1 MCNWKIE
8 TSSSVKRL
16 GKGWNRSCLS
26 KRQRHFFCLYL
37 PSSIKLKTI
46 PSKFQNLS
54 LTLLQLK
61 NSLQILSYA
70 NFSMYLYVRPSSIL
84 GTHRGI
90 LGRRKV
96 VGTRRRRVGSQ
107 ALLRKCLKTNK
118 RFPWYPI
125 FHELFNWQY
134 LIYLMNKPPSKLSF
148 LLSSVCGNLVGCQ
161 FGG

>member
-1 MCNWKIE
+1 MF
-8 TSSSVKRL
+8 V
-16 GKGWNRSCLS
+16 
-26 KRQRHFFCLYL
+26 
-37 PSSIKLKTI
+37 
-46 PSKFQNLS
+46 
-54 LTLLQLK
+54 LL
-61 NSLQILSYA
+61 
-70 NFSMYLYVRPSSIL
+70 SIL

-134 LIYLMNKPPSKLSF
+134 LIYLMNKPSKPFGSPPLSRSF
-148 LLSSVCGNLVGCQ
+148 WTICLHNRLILIVTMKSVKNNTRITQIRWIEVDRSVGGLHLGRGSAFAINDSSSCSHQPTICSRSLH
-161 FGG
+161 